1 MWENAVST
9 VSDLDL
15 CCTREARA
23 YVCGRKQGPA
33 GERRELAVEYRMVT
47 NGRGPG
53 ETEVF
58 RGECK
63 VHYVEEKIPVSHSL
77 PNML

>member
-1 MWENAVST
+1 
-9 VSDLDL
+9 
-15 CCTREARA
+15 
-23 YVCGRKQGPA
+23 
-33 GERRELAVEYRMVT
+33 MVT

-53 ETEVF
+53 ETGVF

-77 PNML
+77 PNMLQSEPSNCARVIEDRNLCLKGQRLQS